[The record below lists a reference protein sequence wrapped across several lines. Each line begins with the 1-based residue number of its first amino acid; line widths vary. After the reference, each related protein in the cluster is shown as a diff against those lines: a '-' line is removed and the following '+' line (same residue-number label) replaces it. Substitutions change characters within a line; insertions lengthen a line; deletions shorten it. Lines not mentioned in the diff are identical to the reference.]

1 MDSGVENQKIF
12 CVPGQRLCCADEN
25 TVAGHGT
32 YERGDGYIYTVLT
45 GQVNIWKEKS
55 TTFIEVK
62 PLGMETIVPTVGDVV
77 TAKITVVN
85 QRFAKCLIF
94 SVGHKIL
101 NRSYRGVLK
110 KEDIRAAERDSVE
123 VQKCFRPGDVILAR
137 VMPQTELHHYQL
149 TTAEN
154 ELGVAMAISKNDSTG
169 VVPMVPIS
177 WDEMQCPETLMKEP
191 RKVARVV
198 STNYCLPD
206 LPRKD

>member
-1 MDSGVENQKIF
+1 MTQ
-12 CVPGQRLCCADEN
+12 
-25 TVAGHGT
+25 
-32 YERGDGYIYTVLT
+32 
-45 GQVNIWKEKS
+45 
-55 TTFIEVK
+55 FIEVK

-94 SVGHKIL
+94 CVGHKIL
-101 NRSYRGVLK
+101 NRNYRGVLK

-137 VMPQTELHHYQL
+137 VLPQTELHHYQL

-154 ELGVAMAISKNDSTG
+154 ELGVVMAISKNDSSG
-169 VVPMVPIS
+169 VPMVPIS
-177 WDEMQCPETLMKEP
+177 WDEMQCPETLIKEH

-198 STNYCLPD
+198 SENNCLPS
-206 LPRKD
+206 LS